1 MAAIPRSKLAE
12 LGRRHHMS
20 QAALSAV
27 LSEINDLY
35 DETGQIPDRASSS
48 TIKRARTN
56 NVRVDTPY
64 GPLVREVPCPRLQ
77 GAYKHITIIHP
88 AALLWYLV
96 HHCVAFS
103 EYFAEQ
109 MRSVPIVARAR
120 KLSIAMYSDEITLGN
135 VIKVKNTR
143 KVQAIY
149 WAIVQLGTIALQSTT
164 LWFTLS
170 CLRSSLV
177 EDLDGDM
184 SEFMKI
190 VMNSFYDGAS
200 NLCTGGIMMGGIMYT
215 ASLDILVGDEK
226 SIKVCW
232 ACKGSGGNLICL
244 LCRNVVHLKGAAALA
259 PAGGCFCVDASES
272 DPEKFVIHTDESVAE
287 LMAELSRA
295 YVTMKKTPF
304 GKFCTDVGFNYVPD
318 GVLMCP
324 TVQPRPVYMTMWDW
338 MHVYMVKGI
347 LNQELGLLVSKLHFS
362 NLNLDYRNLHAYLQR
377 FQWPVRVRSVTGK
390 HIFETRDTLGD
401 TSDAKGD
408 ASELRSVYK
417 VVQMF
422 FNRPDVLGACEA
434 DPTDGNDDLAA
445 SIACYNSLCAVI
457 DYLVRISEREAV
469 DPCDLQDAIISHMR
483 HKVNVYGE
491 ESIRPKQHHSM
502 HLPEQLARHK
512 ILLSC
517 WVHERKHKEIKK
529 YERNLNNTSG
539 PS

>member
-1 MAAIPRSKLAE
+1 
-12 LGRRHHMS
+12 MS

-35 DETGQIPDRASSS
+35 EETGEVPDRASSS

-64 GPLVREVPCPRLQ
+64 GPLFREVRHPRLK
-77 GAYKHITIIHP
+77 GAYKYITIIHP
-88 AALLWYLV
+88 AALLWHLV
-96 HHCVAFS
+96 HHCAAFGA
-103 EYFAEQ
+103 YFAEQ
-109 MRSVPIVARAR
+109 MRNVPIVARAR
-120 KLSIAMYSDEITLGN
+120 KLSVALYSDEITLGN
-135 VIKVKNTR
+135 VIKVRNTR

-149 WAIVQLGTIALQSTT
+149 WSIVQLGTIALQSTT

-170 CLRSSLV
+170 CLRSSQV

-200 NLCTGGIMMGGIMYT
+200 NLCTGGIMMGGIMYV
-215 ASLDILVGDEK
+215 ASLDMGD
-226 SIKVCW
+226 
-232 ACKGSGGNLICL
+232 
-244 LCRNVVHLKGAAALA
+244 LKGAAALA
-259 PAGGCFCVDASES
+259 PAGGFCVDARES
-272 DPEKFVIHTDESVAE
+272 DPENFIVHTDESIAD
-287 LMAELSRA
+287 LMAELTRA
-295 YVTMKKTPF
+295 SVSMTKTAF
-304 GKFCTDVGFNYVPD
+304 GKFCIDVGFNYVPD

-377 FQWPVRVRSVTGK
+377 FQWPARLRSVTGK
-390 HIFETRDTLGD
+390 NIFDTRDTLGD
-401 TSDAKGD
+401 DSDAQGD

-417 VVQMF
+417 VVKLF

-434 DPTDGNDDLAA
+434 DPTDGNVDRAA
-445 SIACYNSLCAVI
+445 AVACYNTLCVVI
-457 DYLVRISEREAV
+457 DYLVRISERATV
-469 DPCDLQDAIISHMR
+469 DPCDLQDAIISHLR
-483 HKVNVYGE
+483 HRVSVYGE
-491 ESIRPKQHHSM
+491 QSVRPKLHHSM

>member
-1 MAAIPRSKLAE
+1 MSAIPRSKLAE

-20 QAALSAV
+20 QAALSGV

-35 DETGQIPDRASSS
+35 DETGELPDRASPS

-64 GPLVREVPCPRLQ
+64 GPLFREVHCPRLK
-77 GAYKHITIIHP
+77 GAYKYITIVHP

-96 HHCVAFS
+96 QHCAAFS

-120 KLSIAMYSDEITLGN
+120 KLSVALYSDEITLGN
-135 VIKVKNTR
+135 VIKVRNTR

-149 WAIVQLGTIALQSTT
+149 WSIHQLGTIALQSTT

-190 VMNSFYDGAS
+190 VMNSFYDGTS
-200 NLCTGGIMMGGIMYT
+200 NLCTGGIMIGGIMYV

-226 SIKVCW
+226 SIKQCW

-244 LCRNVVHLKGAAALA
+244 LCRNVVHMKGAAALA
-259 PAGGCFCVDASES
+259 PGGGFCVDASES
-272 DPEKFVIHTDESVAE
+272 DPEKFVVHTDESIAE

-295 YVTMKKTPF
+295 SVSMKKTPF
-304 GKFCTDVGFNYVPD
+304 LKFCVDTGFNYVPD

-324 TVQPRPVYMTMWDW
+324 IVQPRPVFMTMWDW

-347 LNQELGLLVSKLHFS
+347 LNQELGLLVSKLYCS
-362 NLNLDYRNLHAYLQR
+362 DLNLDYRNLHAFLQK
-377 FQWPVRVRSVTGK
+377 FQWPTRVRSVTGQN
-390 HIFETRDTLGD
+390 IFVARETLDD
-401 TSDAKGD
+401 ASDAKGD
-408 ASELRSVYK
+408 ASELRSAYK
-417 VVQMF
+417 VVQLF
-422 FNRPDVLGACEA
+422 FNGPDVLGACEA
-434 DPTDGNDDLAA
+434 DPTDANVDLAA
-445 SIACYNSLCAVI
+445 AIACYNSLCAVI
-457 DYLVRISEREAV
+457 DLLVRVSECATV

-483 HKVNVYGE
+483 HRVNVYGA
-491 ESIRPKQHHSM
+491 ESVRPKQHHSM
-502 HLPEQLARHK
+502 HLAEQLGRHK

-529 YERNLNNTSG
+529 YERYLNNTAG
-539 PS
+539 PSL